1 VPRGRDENGAGA
13 APDVGTAG
21 AEAAVLYERYAARIQ
36 GFCMRRLGDHDE
48 AADAVQDTFL
58 RAWLALRKGE
68 QVRNPLPWL
77 QTIADNVCVSRF
89 RARGARVATTALTDE
104 DGVYVPDAAGEAA
117 GLAAALRALPE
128 RQRQALLRREVQG
141 YSYDEIGAE
150 LGVSRAS
157 VAALLHRARLAVADK
172 LREARRGAAALF
184 PIPAMLRAPFE
195 SGASGLAAA
204 GTAAVAIA
212 VTPLADPSP
221 ASPAPPRS
229 AAGTAL
235 AVGAEHALASTT
247 RARPS
252 SRANAHVVPE
262 TGPTGSARAE
272 VGRAGGGGEIDAP
285 RGSGSVP
292 ASLAPAE
299 AAPSPGEDLPTAT
312 PPAEAESAPD
322 AGPQDPAGEPAPTA
336 VDPEQP
342 EEDVPA
348 RGRPGVEVLPPGHQP
363 KGSRGRSAYAPGQTK
378 QPGGAPVGDPPGAG
392 HGPGGNPDKRER
404 DQPPSE
410 TDGDEPTRRSDPDG
424 GSAPGSDDPPRGN
437 AGAGQSAERQ
447 DDTEPKGESKGD
459 GRGKGDTPPAD
470 RP

>member
-1 VPRGRDENGAGA
+1 
-13 APDVGTAG
+13 
-21 AEAAVLYERYAARIQ
+21 
-36 GFCMRRLGDHDE
+36 MRRLGDHDE

-89 RARGARVATTALTDE
+89 RARGARVATTALTDG
-104 DGVYVPDAAGEAA
+104 DGVYVPDAVGETA

-184 PIPAMLRAPFE
+184 PIPALLRAPFE

-229 AAGTAL
+229 ANGATL
-235 AVGAEHALASTT
+235 VVGAEQALASTT

-252 SRANAHVVPE
+252 SRAKAVVPR
-262 TGPTGSARAE
+262 TRPAGSARAE
-272 VGRAGGGGEIDAP
+272 VGRVGGSGEIDAP
-285 RGSGSVP
+285 PGSGSVP

-312 PPAEAESAPD
+312 PPQEADSAPNG
-322 AGPQDPAGEPAPTA
+322 GPQEPAGEPAPAA

-342 EEDVPA
+342 DTPA
-348 RGRPGVEVLPPGHQP
+348 RGGQPDVEVLPPGHQP

-378 QPGGAPVGDPPGAG
+378 QPGDGPVGDPPGAG
-392 HGPGGNPDKRER
+392 HGPGGNPEQRER

-410 TDGDEPTRRSDPDG
+410 TDGDEPTRRTDPDG
-424 GSAPGSDDPPRGN
+424 GSAPGSDDPSR
-437 AGAGQSAERQ
+437 AEIR
-447 DDTEPKGESKGD
+447 DDTEPKGKSKGD
-459 GRGKGDTPPAD
+459 GRVKSDTPPAGL
-470 RP
+470 P